1 MNKNKKYKLIS
12 FILIISLVG
21 IFFTFLILSKSNLT
35 QNELVGMAYTY
46 QNEKEKMDLPQ
57 TTTLYFV
64 GDVMLDRGV
73 EASVKK
79 NFNSDFNNLF
89 ENLTELKNADILF
102 GNLEGPVSDKGKN
115 VGSKY
120 SFRMD
125 PVILPIL
132 KEAGF
137 DIFSFAN
144 NHVGDWGL
152 NAFKDTLSR
161 LEENNILKTGAGLS
175 KNEII
180 NPTIIEKN
188 GVIFGFLGFS
198 DVGPNWLKATE
209 KDAGIL
215 LASDPDFESII
226 NNASKKCDILI
237 VSFHFGEEYRKVH
250 NQRQEN
256 LAHKAIDN
264 GANMVIGH
272 HPHVIEDIEIYKN
285 SPIVYSLGNFIFD
298 QYFSTDTMKGMVF
311 IATYEG
317 KNLINTEQK
326 EIILNRTYQPKG
338 IFEIEQ
344 DDKITTKN
352 NCAKP
357 NKEFIDMS
365 LYNVG
370 KNNPLLELS
379 YIPDNLIPLDISI
392 SNEGLCLKENIKD
405 AFVQMKND
413 AEKDNIYLKITSA
426 FRSYETQK
434 SLYTAKEKVSDKP
447 GMYLAEPGRSEHQLG
462 TAIDISGAS
471 IDYGRATTKFE
482 NTIEDMWLRDNAYK
496 YGFIQSYPE
505 GKESITGY
513 GYEPWHYRY
522 VGIDNAKYIK
532 ENNLTILEFLGSIN
546 KN

>member
-1 MNKNKKYKLIS
+1 MDKNKKYKSIF
-12 FILIISLVG
+12 FIIIISLVG
-21 IFFTFLILSKSNLT
+21 MFFTFLILNKSQLN
-35 QNELVGMAYTY
+35 QNELMGMAFSSLNKIETI
-46 QNEKEKMDLPQ
+46 EKDE
-57 TTTLYFV
+57 TTTIYFV
-64 GDVMLDRGV
+64 GDLMLDRGV

-79 NFNSDFNNLF
+79 NFNNDFSLLF
-89 ENLTELKNADILF
+89 ENLEELKDVDILF
-102 GNLEGPVSDKGKN
+102 GNLEGPISDQGSN

-125 PVILPIL
+125 PAVIPVL

-144 NHVGDWGL
+144 NHVGDWGI
-152 NAFKDTLSR
+152 NAFKDTIYR
-161 LEENNILKTGAGLS
+161 LKESSILTTGAGLNKS
-175 KNEII
+175 EVV
-180 NPTIIEKN
+180 NPTIIERN
-188 GVIFGFLGFS
+188 GVTFGFLGFS
-198 DVGPNWLKATE
+198 DVGPNWLEAKE
-209 KDAGIL
+209 NSPGIL

-237 VSFHFGEEYRKVH
+237 ISFHWGEEYRKVH
-250 NQRQEN
+250 NQRQQS
-256 LAHKAIDN
+256 LAHHAIDS

-272 HPHVIEDIEIYKN
+272 HPHVIEDIEIYN
-285 SPIVYSLGNFIFD
+285 DSPIIYSLGNFIFD
-298 QYFSTDTMKGMVF
+298 QYFSTDTMKGMIF
-311 IATYEG
+311 IANFDG
-317 KNLINTEQK
+317 KKLINTEQK

-338 IFEIEQ
+338 IFEKEKG
-344 DDKITTKN
+344 DKITEKN

-357 NKEFIDMS
+357 SKEFIDMS

-370 KNNPLLELS
+370 KKNPLLELF
-379 YIPDNLIPLDISI
+379 YIPDNLIPLDTSI
-392 SNEGLCLKENIKD
+392 SNEGLCLKENIRD

-413 AEKDNIYLKITSA
+413 AEKDNIFIKITSA

-434 SLYTAKEKVSDKP
+434 ILYTAKEKISDDP

-462 TAIDISGAS
+462 TAIDISGSS
-471 IDYGRATTKFE
+471 IDYGRATIKFE
-482 NTIEDMWLRDNAYK
+482 NSVEDIWLEENAYK

-522 VGIDNAKYIK
+522 VGIENAKYIK